1 MLPEAIEPFFCTIG
15 HDPNANK
22 IWKLNEMYCDKAT
35 YISNSQ
41 MYCKDHSSAS
51 GNYFPLIPMQ
61 Y

>member
-1 MLPEAIEPFFCTIG
+1 
-15 HDPNANK
+15 
-22 IWKLNEMYCDKAT
+22 MYYGIAT

-41 MYCKDHSSAS
+41 MHCKDHSSAS

>member
-1 MLPEAIEPFFCTIG
+1 
-15 HDPNANK
+15 
-22 IWKLNEMYCDKAT
+22 MYYGMAT

-41 MYCKDHSSAS
+41 MHCKDHSSAS